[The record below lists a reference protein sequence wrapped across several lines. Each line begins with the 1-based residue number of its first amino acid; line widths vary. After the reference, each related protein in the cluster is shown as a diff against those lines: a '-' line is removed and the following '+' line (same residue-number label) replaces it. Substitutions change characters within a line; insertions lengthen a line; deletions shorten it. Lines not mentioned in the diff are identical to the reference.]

1 MGEKQ
6 KQQPI
11 AEPTLTRSMSPFS
24 SFAIA
29 MSTICILAGGVT
41 SFHNGFCSVGGA
53 AIGLGWPLEFLFAL
67 IVAMTMA
74 QAASAFP
81 TAGGAY
87 HWSYTLGGRGW
98 GWATAYFS
106 LAGLVTVLA
115 AVNVGLCRF
124 VIGAASRVGEYDPAN
139 VYPWVQHGAVI
150 GMTLLQAYVNHRGIR
165 LTSRLN
171 DLNGYLIVAVAVAL
185 TALLVA
191 CAADSGFDL
200 GRLITF
206 VNYSG
211 LPPGE
216 QEVWPRTTNIAW
228 LFLLGM
234 LLPAYTLTGFDAAA
248 QTAEETIDAPR
259 VVPRGIVRG
268 VLMSGVAGW
277 VFLSAVVLAMPDL
290 DEAANAGEL
299 CFLYAIRAGRV
310 PYWIHFPIYGGLVV
324 AQFLCG
330 LAVLT
335 SASRMA
341 FAFARDGGLPCSR
354 WLRRISPSHHTP
366 SIAIWTVAAA
376 AILFGFVKYEA
387 IAAVCAM
394 FLYLSYVLP
403 SALGLWAYG
412 RTWTRMGPWHL
423 GRWYRP
429 LAVLSVAGC
438 VLLFVIGVQ
447 PPNHIAIPIM
457 GCTFLA
463 LVVLWFGYMR
473 RHFPGPPETIRAML
487 RPADV
492 PDSVSEEH

>member
-1 MGEKQ
+1 MGDEL
-6 KQQPI
+6 QQQT
-11 AEPTLTRSMSPFS
+11 AEPALTRSMSPFS

-53 AIGLGWPLEFLFAL
+53 AIGLGWPLECLFAL

-98 GWATAYFS
+98 GWATACFS

-124 VIGAASRVGEYDPAN
+124 VIGAASRVGHYHPGD
-139 VYPWVQHGAVI
+139 VHPWVQHGAVI
-150 GMTLLQAYVNHRGIR
+150 GMTGLQAYINHRGIR

-171 DLNGYLIVAVAVAL
+171 DFNGYLIVVVAVAL
-185 TALLVA
+185 TGLLIA
-191 CAADSGFDL
+191 CAVGDGLDV

-206 VNYSG
+206 TNYSG
-211 LPPGE
+211 PHGGGT
-216 QEVWPRTTNIAW
+216 WPATDNIGW

-234 LLPAYTLTGFDAAA
+234 LLPAYTLNSFDAAA

-259 VVPRGIVRG
+259 VVPRGIVRA
-268 VLMSGVAGW
+268 VLMSGIAGW
-277 VFLSAVVLAMPDL
+277 VFLSAVVLAIPDM
-290 DEAANAGEL
+290 DEAARAGPL
-299 CFLYAIRAGRV
+299 SFFVAIREGRV
-310 PYWIHFPIYGGLVV
+310 PYWIHFPVYVGLAL

-341 FAFARDGGLPCSR
+341 YAFARDGGLPCSR

-366 SIAIWTVAAA
+366 SIAIWAVAAA
-376 AILFGFVKYEA
+376 AILFAFVDYDA

-403 SALGLWAYG
+403 TALGFVAHG

-429 LAVLSVAGC
+429 LAVLCVAGC
-438 VLLFVIGVQ
+438 
-447 PPNHIAIPIM
+447 
-457 GCTFLA
+457 A
-463 LVVLWFGYMR
+463 LVRHR
-473 RHFPGPPETIRAML
+473 RAAAQPDRDPDHGLHVSGAARPVVRLHARALPGPPEAILAML
-487 RPADV
+487 RPV
-492 PDSVSEEH
+492 EEPDDFQAR